1 MRTERYWQAEGNH
14 KSNSGSQS
22 VFGELSVAKLLFI
35 NQEDLLPNKRSV
47 GQALILLVSS
57 PELRRTSIITHKAA
71 ESFFEVAYEKTHRR
85 KKKSDCASRG
95 PTFRQIAKLIM
106 GFSALHMLRVKCA

>member
-14 KSNSGSQS
+14 KSNAGGQS
-22 VFGELSVAKLLFI
+22 VFGGLSVAKLLFI
-35 NQEDLLPNKRSV
+35 NQEDLLPNKGSV
-47 GQALILLVSS
+47 GQALIFLVSS

-71 ESFFEVAYEKTHRR
+71 ESFSDVVCLR
-85 KKKSDCASRG
+85 KDTQKKISDCASCG
-95 PTFRQIAKLIM
+95 STFRQIARLIM

>member
-14 KSNSGSQS
+14 KSNAGSQS

-35 NQEDLLPNKRSV
+35 NQEDLLPNRRSV
-47 GQALILLVSS
+47 GQALIFLVSS

-71 ESFFEVAYEKTHRR
+71 ESFFEVA
-85 KKKSDCASRG
+85 
-95 PTFRQIAKLIM
+95 
-106 GFSALHMLRVKCA
+106 